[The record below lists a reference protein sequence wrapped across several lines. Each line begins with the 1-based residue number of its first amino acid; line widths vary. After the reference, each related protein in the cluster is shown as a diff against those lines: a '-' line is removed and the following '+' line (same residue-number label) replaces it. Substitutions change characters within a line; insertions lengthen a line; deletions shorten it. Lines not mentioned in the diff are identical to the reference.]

1 MPEETRYLV
10 TISATTAILA
20 VVGKANYLNCHAV
33 SDFFAKA
40 IERGCT
46 KIIVECSR
54 CNGMDST
61 FLGMIAGAALT
72 LRKSEGKLILTNL
85 NERNLELVDNL
96 GLNKIA
102 FVESADNTQNVQ
114 SSTSLEKQNASHA
127 DILKAHENLIEADS
141 ANKIKFEDV
150 IAFLK
155 KENKA

>member
-1 MPEETRYLV
+1 MPEETKYLV
-10 TISATTAILA
+10 NISAATAVLA
-20 VVGKANYLNCHAV
+20 VVGKANYMNCHSV
-33 SDFFAKA
+33 GEFFAKA

-72 LRKSEGKLILTNL
+72 LRKTEGKLSLTNL
-85 NERNLELVDNL
+85 NERNLELVENL
-96 GLNKIA
+96 GLDKIA
-102 FVESADNTQNVQ
+102 SVESANDTQNAQ
-114 SSTSLEKQNASHA
+114 STSTLEKQNASHA

-141 ANKIKFEDV
+141 ANRIKFEDV

>member
-10 TISATTAILA
+10 NISATTAILA

-72 LRKSEGKLILTNL
+72 LRKSEGVSFSIPAN
-85 NERNLELVDNL
+85 
-96 GLNKIA
+96 
-102 FVESADNTQNVQ
+102 FFFSAAVRAGR
-114 SSTSLEKQNASHA
+114 SS
-127 DILKAHENLIEADS
+127 EA
-141 ANKIKFEDV
+141 
-150 IAFLK
+150 K
-155 KENKA
+155 KVS